1 MEHKQFERLSMC
13 KLVGAS
19 VDASA
24 KLHLINSC
32 AFKSQGSVQQL
43 FTW

>member
-1 MEHKQFERLSMC
+1 MC
-13 KLVGAS
+13 KPLGAS

-24 KLHLINSC
+24 KLHLVYNH
-32 AFKSQGSVQQL
+32 AFKSQESVQQL